1 MSLEKLQTMIMQI
14 FFGEKEVYYGICASR
29 ELTNRFHVAMC
40 LFSNRSQMMSKCS
53 KNKKVAHEVI
63 AECVTDVKR
72 KEERKDNLV
81 LNNNYRVLVVIKDY
95 ESAFDAI

>member
-1 MSLEKLQTMIMQI
+1 M
-14 FFGEKEVYYGICASR
+14 
-29 ELTNRFHVAMC
+29 
-40 LFSNRSQMMSKCS
+40 
-53 KNKKVAHEVI
+53 AHEVI

-95 ESAFDAI
+95 ESAFDAV